1 MEDSGIAKLIVI
13 DALNKKK
20 NVVTANKALVSRYWN
35 DFQKLTT
42 INNCKIKFEA
52 AVAGGIPIIKVID
65 EFLLSIKSKEFMEY

>member
-1 MEDSGIAKLIVI
+1 MSLQLIKHLFLDI
-13 DALNKKK
+13 
-20 NVVTANKALVSRYWN
+20 WN

-65 EFLLSIKSKEFMEY
+65 EFLLSNKIKRIYGILNEHLIIF